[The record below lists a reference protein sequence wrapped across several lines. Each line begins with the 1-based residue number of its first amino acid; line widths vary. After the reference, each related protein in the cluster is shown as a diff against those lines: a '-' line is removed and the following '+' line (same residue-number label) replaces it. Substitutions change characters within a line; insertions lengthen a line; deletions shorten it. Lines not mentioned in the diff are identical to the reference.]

1 MGDDNTFVIE
11 PKVNDAQ
18 EFIEIA
24 QDFSNPLDLV
34 REGISNAFDA
44 HAKNITMSFSVITE
58 YGEKV
63 LKIEIIDDG
72 KGMDREGLVSF
83 FDLGN
88 SLNRYDDDAIGEKGH
103 GTKVYFNSKSIDVIT
118 VKDGNKYHAVMEN
131 PKRELYDHRIPKV
144 TVSKETAEGDSSGTS
159 IVIMGYNNNRR
170 DKFTHEQLKDYAIW
184 FTKIGSVEK
193 EFGILKNADVM
204 LRLKGVDRTDYETIS
219 FGHVFPKE
227 SQNVNALFNEHLVD
241 APKWYC
247 RRFVKEGSLK
257 NQPEV
262 QYQAVFYVEGT
273 KIKYEYNKMIRRSG
287 YHAPEGSYTV
297 QDRYG
302 IWLCKDYMPIQRKNE
317 WITSKGSEYTKL
329 HAFVN
334 CQDLKLTANRGS
346 VDNTPS
352 EILQDLRNAIRE
364 IYEDIISGDEWS
376 DLEWLETEV
385 DSFNTVEK
393 EKRDFKRRIDK
404 VNRAKIA
411 TYEGINL
418 VEPQQENGVFALFLQ
433 LSSYDPSL
441 FPFTIVDYDTH
452 SGIDVIVKAQDNMPI
467 KTSKLFYVEF
477 KKYLEKDFN
486 HSFENLHSIICWDIN
501 LKEIM
506 NNAEVKDIANKWRTL
521 KIIQPEGEG
530 DYTRYYLDSLRD
542 SRKIEVFVLKYY
554 LEQKLGITFKP
565 RTEDSTV

>member
-1 MGDDNTFVIE
+1 MGIDDNTFVIE

-44 HAKNITMSFSVITE
+44 QAKNITMSFSVITE

-63 LKIEIIDDG
+63 LRIEIIDDG
-72 KGMDREGLVSF
+72 RGMNREGLVSF

-88 SLNRYDDDAIGEKGH
+88 SLNRNDADAIGEKGH
-103 GTKVYFNSKSIDVIT
+103 GTKVYFNSKLIDVTTI
-118 VKDGNKYHAVMEN
+118 KDGIKYHAVMEN
-131 PKRELYDHRIPKV
+131 PKRELYEHRIPKV
-144 TVSKETAEGDSSGTS
+144 NVSTETAEGESSGTS

-193 EFGILKNADVM
+193 EFGVLKNADVM
-204 LRLKGVDRTDYETIS
+204 LRLKGVDRTDYEVIS

-227 SQNVNALFNEHLVD
+227 SKNVDALFSEHLVD

-302 IWLCKDYMPIQRKNE
+302 IWLCKDFMPIQRKNE

-334 CQDLKLTANRGS
+334 CQDIKLTANRGS

-364 IYEDIISGDEWS
+364 IYSE
-376 DLEWLETEV
+376 LYQET
-385 DSFNTVEK
+385 
-393 EKRDFKRRIDK
+393 
-404 VNRAKIA
+404 
-411 TYEGINL
+411 
-418 VEPQQENGVFALFLQ
+418 NGV
-433 LSSYDPSL
+433 
-441 FPFTIVDYDTH
+441 IW
-452 SGIDVIVKAQDNMPI
+452 SGLNQRWILI
-467 KTSKLFYVEF
+467 
-477 KKYLEKDFN
+477 
-486 HSFENLHSIICWDIN
+486 
-501 LKEIM
+501 
-506 NNAEVKDIANKWRTL
+506 TL
-521 KIIQPEGEG
+521 
-530 DYTRYYLDSLRD
+530 
-542 SRKIEVFVLKYY
+542 
-554 LEQKLGITFKP
+554 
-565 RTEDSTV
+565 